1 MLYIIAARKEG
12 IFVPFVNI
20 LIELFIGF
28 FALFFITK
36 LLGKTQFAQITPFD
50 FISALILGEMV

>member
-1 MLYIIAARKEG
+1 MYMLYINAARKEG

-20 LIELFIGF
+20 LIELLIGF

-36 LLGKTQFAQITPFD
+36 LLGKHNLHK
-50 FISALILGEMV
+50 SHRLILFLH